1 MSIKVQGQ
9 FYQAGMSK
17 PRAAEVSWAGPDLLQ
32 VEVEGER
39 RLWGVKEKHFTW
51 EHAAESLRLSHGDPP
66 DVVILRDPQV
76 LREWV
81 QHFKGRGKKE
91 RRVATWPWL
100 LRVPLM
106 LPLGFIAVLLAVY
119 FRVLPWAAERAVP
132 LLPTTVDSRVGDA
145 MFNGMGTTLAID
157 TARSAALQ
165 RFGDRLRLSSTF
177 NLRYHVVDDPQVNAF
192 AMPGGH
198 IVVYTGLLDRMT
210 QPEELA
216 ALLAHEGTHVE
227 KRHSTRSLAR
237 QLSGNMFLAVVLGD
251 ASGLVGAAAAQADQ
265 LRGLGYSRD
274 LETEA
279 DTVGIRLLVE
289 NGVDPHG
296 VVRLLELLQAEVHDL
311 PEAAEFLS
319 SHPLT
324 KERIATA
331 QEVIERVG
339 DGKAEDPGMQPLF
352 EALRK

>member
-1 MSIKVQGQ
+1 MSRAEAL
-9 FYQAGMSK
+9 FYDGSMSA
-17 PRAAEVSWAGPDLLQ
+17 PRPAEVSWASPEVLE
-32 VEVEGER
+32 VEVGKELR
-39 RLWGVKEKHFTW
+39 RWNVREKHFTW
-51 EHAAESLRLSHGDPP
+51 ELTAESLRITHGIPP
-66 DVVILRDPQV
+66 EVLVIRDPQV
-76 LREWV
+76 LGTWRS
-81 QHFKGRGKKE
+81 HFKLLKKGE
-91 RRVATWPWL
+91 RRVASWPWL

-119 FRVLPWAAERAVP
+119 FWVLPWAAERAVP
-132 LLPTTVDSRVGDA
+132 LLPTSVDTRVGDA
-145 MFNGMGTTLAID
+145 MFNGMGTTLTID

-165 RFGDRLRLSSTF
+165 RFGDRLKLAPTF
-177 NLRYHVVDDPQVNAF
+177 NLHYHVVDDAQVNAF

-210 QPEELA
+210 EPAELA

-279 DTVGIRLLVE
+279 DTIGIRLLHN
-289 NGVDPHG
+289 NGVDPNG
-296 VVRLLELLQAEVHDL
+296 MLQLLELLQAEAQDM

-331 QEVIERVG
+331 QQVIASVG
-339 DGKAEDPGMQPLF
+339 DVKTEDPGLQPLF